1 MDPNAN
7 LKEQL
12 KLAHRILS
20 EFDNEKMNGFV
31 LQDSERLA
39 ELVIA
44 LNEWLSAGGFKPEQW
59 KEYIER

>member
-12 KLAHRILS
+12 EIAKRIIDGGDMEHGEWDTLR
-20 EFDNEKMNGFV
+20 D
-31 LQDSERLA
+31 RLA

-44 LNEWLSAGGFKPEQW
+44 LDGWLKQGGFLPQRW
-59 KEYIER
+59 AL